1 MNLAAKRAVVKTMFR
16 KVSLVI
22 FASSASSRVNQ
33 DERALNGAGQ
43 VKKKK
48 TKSERRQHSRTRM
61 VVI

>member
-22 FASSASSRVNQ
+22 FASSASSGVNQ

-48 TKSERRQHSRTRM
+48 PSLKGVSILGLEWS
-61 VVI
+61 

>member
-1 MNLAAKRAVVKTMFR
+1 MKFRHQSRASVMNFAANRAVVRTMFR

-22 FASSASSRVNQ
+22 FASSASSGVNQ

-48 TKSERRQHSRTRM
+48 Q
-61 VVI
+61 V